1 MFRGDCSPKT
11 YAYLKLYICIYINH
25 ESDGDGSRKVFC
37 TDCLGQVCDSIC
49 CAFFFWQRNQV
60 NLKQVSTMTFLAALP
75 LWIHAAYV
83 HKGCGGTN
91 IPCGGTNIPCPHCSV
106 PKFSPHCQICLFFA
120 TGGPAA
126 GSAWAEEA
134 SWKSSCFGLHAV

>member
-1 MFRGDCSPKT
+1 MSLMVMGVERCFVQTVWAKFVT
-11 YAYLKLYICIYINH
+11 QTVVL
-25 ESDGDGSRKVFC
+25 
-37 TDCLGQVCDSIC
+37 
-49 CAFFFWQRNQV
+49 FFWQRNQV
-60 NLKQVSTMTFLAALP
+60 NLKQVSTMTLLAALP
-75 LWIHAAYV
+75 LWIHAACV

-91 IPCGGTNIPCPHCSV
+91 IPCGGKNIPSPHFPV

-126 GSAWAEEA
+126 GSAWAEDA